1 MINMDIDS
9 YFKVMRD
16 EFNAAYD
23 VASEARSKGFDPKPY
38 VEIKPAPDLA
48 SRVEGLINT
57 EGLTEII
64 RTVDK
69 GQSRNKL
76 AFDVAREICT
86 NDRFSNYEEMKR
98 IELAVR
104 VGVAVLTEGILVA
117 PTEGINSFAKYKNRD
132 NTDYLCIVYAGPIRG
147 AGGTAAALSVA
158 LADQCRRIFNISDY
172 KPTEDEIERYME
184 EIELY
189 NDRIARLQYKPP
201 EQDIR
206 EILRNCPV
214 CIDGM
219 PPGALE
225 VGVHAN
231 MKRTL
236 SSGKEVMMT
245 NKVRGGVPLV
255 VCEGIAQ
262 KAKKTLK
269 ETKGVGLDWDWLNN
283 IIKVDVKKTAEIKD
297 AKAVFLEEIVA
308 GRPILAYPGMS
319 GGFRLRYGRSRF
331 TGIAAKGVSPATMII
346 MKSFIATGTQ
356 MKVEFPGKGC
366 VAAPVDSLEGP
377 FVTLKDGTALRIND
391 SETAERLKDK
401 VVEIINVGDLL
412 VTYGDFKK
420 SNTQLKP
427 PSYTEELWELEL
439 REKDPASVVDHKTLT
454 FEHARSLSIQ
464 HSIPI
469 HPKFLF
475 EFQSVSV
482 KEIDALREYIKSNS
496 VVTEESDVKIKSDS
510 KIKRTLELLNVPHKL
525 AEEYLLIDTEMWS
538 ALAASIGVNKEI
550 VPTDEINV
558 LDYVNSISEFKIS
571 QRSTYVGAR
580 IGRPEKAKERLM
592 KPAPNILFPLGSYG
606 GRDRNI
612 SSAYSNDMKKFKHQM
627 SVEIARYKC
636 SSCKRIIDAPYCY
649 DCSRHA
655 YVEKVCPIC
664 SSIVDDIC
672 PKCEVHGVGY
682 YQREIDLTKLVTNAM
697 TKLGIS
703 KMPKTVK
710 GVKGMVNANRYT
722 EPMEKGILRSF
733 HNIYIF
739 KDGTSRF
746 DATDMPIT
754 HFYPIELGISVE
766 TARKLG
772 YTKDYLG
779 NELTEDTQLVE
790 MMHQDVILNR
800 RGAEYLLKTSRFV
813 DELLERFYGMKPF
826 YNASTIGD
834 LVGKLVIT
842 LSPHTSCGVTN
853 RIIGFTDA
861 SVGFA
866 HPYVICARRRNCD
879 GDEDS
884 TMLLLDALINFSR
897 EYHPSSTGGTMDIP
911 IILTVNVKPEEVDD
925 EVHAM
930 ECVSGYPLEFY
941 RKAYERASPSEAKL
955 ELVENRLGSKEIYSN
970 ILFTM
975 HSTHTA
981 VDVSPKRSSYTQFK
995 TMAEKLDAEFDLMDM
1010 IHAVDKRNAARK
1022 VITGHFIPD
1031 LIGNLHS
1038 FSRQTFRCSSCNS
1051 KYRRI
1056 PLAGKCTK
1064 DGGKL
1069 LLTVSK
1075 GGIEKYLQ
1083 IAIDL
1088 ANKYDLDDY
1097 IKQRLYLTKEEINSI
1112 FAGEEPPKEG
1122 NEGQFNL
1129 LSYV

>member
-9 YFKVMRD
+9 YFNKIQE
-16 EFNAAYD
+16 EFNTAYA
-23 VASEARSKGFDPKPY
+23 VASEARSKGYDPKPY
-38 VEIKPAPDLA
+38 VEIRPAPDLA
-48 SRVEGLINT
+48 SRVEGLINI
-57 EGLTEII
+57 EGLADII
-64 RTVDK
+64 RAVEK

-76 AFDVAREICT
+76 AFDVAKEICA
-86 NDRFSNYEEMKR
+86 NERFSNYEELKR

-117 PTEGINSFAKYKNRD
+117 PTEGISSFAKYKNRD
-132 NTDYLCIVYAGPIRG
+132 GTDYLCVCYAGPIRG
-147 AGGTAAALSVA
+147 AGGTSAALSVA
-158 LADQCRRIFNISDY
+158 LADHCRKIFNISDY

-189 NDRIARLQYKPP
+189 HDRIARLQYKPP

-219 PPGALE
+219 PPGILE

-231 MKRTL
+231 MKRTM
-236 SSGKEVMMT
+236 SNGKEVPIT

-262 KAKKTLK
+262 KAKKMLK
-269 ETKGVGLDWDWLNN
+269 ETKSVGLNWDWLNN
-283 IIKVDVKKTAEIKD
+283 IIKVDVKKTEAKD
-297 AKAVFLEEIVA
+297 SKAVFLEEIVA
-308 GRPILAYPGMS
+308 GRPILAYPGMT

-346 MKSFIATGTQ
+346 LKSFIATGTQ

-366 VAAPVDSLEGP
+366 VAAPVDSIEGP
-377 FVTLKDGTALRIND
+377 FVTLKDGSALRID
-391 SETAERLKDK
+391 DAETAERLKDQIK
-401 VVEIINVGDLL
+401 EIINVGDIL

-420 SNTQLKP
+420 SNTQLKT
-427 PSYTEELWELEL
+427 PSYTEELWGLEL
-439 REKDPASVVDHKTLT
+439 KEKQPDLNADHKTIT
-454 FEHARSLSIQ
+454 FEEAKSISAK

-475 EFQSVSV
+475 EFQSISAQ
-482 KEIDALREYIKSNS
+482 ELDYLREYIRNNKAEDS
-496 VVTEESDVKIKSDS
+496 EAKKKIRLDS
-510 KIKRTLELLNVPHKL
+510 KAKRILELLNVSHTISSEHIITEKEL
-525 AEEYLLIDTEMWS
+525 WDALL
-538 ALAASIGVNKEI
+538 ASINPDKEGSAN
-550 VPTDEINV
+550 PETDTLE
-558 LDYVNSISEFKIS
+558 YVNSLSEFKIPR
-571 QRSTYVGAR
+571 RSTFVGAR

-627 SVEIARYKC
+627 SVEIARYRC
-636 SSCKRIIDAPYCY
+636 SNCKRIIDTPYCY

-655 YVEKVCPIC
+655 YVEKICPIC
-664 SSIVDDIC
+664 SSAVDDIC
-672 PKCEVHGVGY
+672 PRCEVHGVGY

-703 KMPKTVK
+703 SMPKVLK
-710 GVKGMVNANRYT
+710 GVKGMVNANKYT
-722 EPMEKGILRSF
+722 EPMEKGILRAF

-754 HFYPIELGISVE
+754 HFYPIEIGISVE
-766 TARKLG
+766 RARELG

-779 NELTEDTQLVE
+779 NELTEETQLVD

-800 RGAEYLLKTSRFV
+800 RGADYLLKTARFV
-813 DELLERFYGMKPF
+813 DELLERFYGLKPF
-826 YNASTIGD
+826 YNATTIND

-861 SVGFA
+861 NVGFA

-930 ECVSGYPLEFY
+930 ECVAGYPLEFY
-941 RKAYERASPSEAKL
+941 RKAYERVSPSEAKL
-955 ELVENRLGSKEIYSN
+955 EIVESRLGSKSIYSN
-970 ILFTM
+970 IMFTN
-975 HSTHTA
+975 HTSYNA
-981 VDVSPKRSSYTQFK
+981 VNVSPKRSSYTQFK
-995 TMAEKLDAEFDLMDM
+995 TMGEKLDAEFNLMDM
-1010 IHAVDKRNAARK
+1010 IHAVDKKNAARK

-1038 FSRQTFRCSSCNS
+1038 FSRQIFRCSSCNS

-1056 PLAGKCTK
+1056 PLSGKCTK

-1069 LLTVSK
+1069 LLTISK

-1083 IAIDL
+1083 MAINL
-1088 ANKYDLDDY
+1088 ADKYDLDDY

-1112 FAGEEPPKEG
+1112 FASEEPVKEG
-1122 NEGQFNL
+1122 TEGQFNL

>member
-1 MINMDIDS
+1 MDIDS
-9 YFKVMRD
+9 YFASIQED
-16 EFNAAYD
+16 FNRAYST
-23 VASEARSKGFDPKPY
+23 ASEARAKGYDPKPY
-38 VEIKPAPDLA
+38 VEIRPAPDLA
-48 SRVEGLINT
+48 SRVEGLINL
-57 EGLTEII
+57 EGLADII
-64 RTVDK
+64 RHVDK

-76 AFDVAREICT
+76 AFDVAKEICT
-86 NDRFSNYEEMKR
+86 NSRFSNYEEIKR
-98 IELAVR
+98 IGLAVR

-117 PTEGINSFAKYKNRD
+117 PTEGINSFAKYKNND
-132 NTDYLCIVYAGPIRG
+132 GTDYLCVVYAGPIRG

-158 LADQCRRIFNISDY
+158 LADHCRRIFGIKDY
-172 KPTEDEIERYME
+172 KPTEDEIERYLE

-189 NDRIARLQYKPP
+189 HDRIARLQYKPP
-201 EQDIR
+201 EQDVR

-219 PPGALE
+219 PPGILE

-236 SSGKEVMMT
+236 ANGKEVPIT

-262 KAKKTLK
+262 KAKKMLK
-269 ETKGVGLDWDWLNN
+269 ETKSVGLDWDWLNN
-283 IIKVDVKKTAEIKD
+283 IIRVEVKKTADTKD

-308 GRPILAYPGMS
+308 GRPILAYPGMP

-346 MKSFIATGTQ
+346 MKGFIATGTQ

-391 SETAERLKDK
+391 AETAERLKDQ
-401 VVEIINVGDLL
+401 VTEIINAGDIL

-420 SNTQLKP
+420 SNTPLKP

-439 REKDPASVVDHKTLT
+439 HEKVPDYIIDHKKIS
-454 FEHARSLSIQ
+454 FEQAQSLSSKY
-464 HSIPI
+464 SIPI

-475 EFQSVSV
+475 EFQSVTVQDLSYLRYFI
-482 KEIDALREYIKSNS
+482 KNNRESAANGCNEIKNDAKA
-496 VVTEESDVKIKSDS
+496 
-510 KIKRTLELLNVPHKL
+510 KRTLELLNVPHRVNQENIAVETDYWNALKASL
-525 AEEYLLIDTEMWS
+525 GIDNEKTASEDLPPLEFIN
-538 ALAASIGVNKEI
+538 AL
-550 VPTDEINV
+550 
-558 LDYVNSISEFKIS
+558 SEFRIP

-627 SVEIARYKC
+627 SVEIARYRC
-636 SSCKRIIDAPYCY
+636 SSCKRIVDTPYCY

-655 YVEKVCPIC
+655 DVEKVCPIC
-664 SSIVDDIC
+664 SSVVEDVC
-672 PKCEVHGVGY
+672 KKCEVHGTGY
-682 YQREIDLTKLVTNAM
+682 YQRDIDLTRLVTNAM
-697 TKLGIS
+697 SKLGMS
-703 KMPKTVK
+703 RMPKVLK
-710 GVKGMVNANRYT
+710 GVKGMVNANKYT
-722 EPMEKGILRSF
+722 EPMEKGILRAF

-754 HFYPIELGISVE
+754 HFYPVEIGLSVE
-766 TARKLG
+766 SARKLG
-772 YTKDYLG
+772 YTVDYLG
-779 NELTEDTQLVE
+779 NELVDENQLVE
-790 MMHQDVILNR
+790 LMHQDVILNR
-800 RGAEYLLKTSRFV
+800 RGADYLLKTSRFI
-813 DELLERFYGMKPF
+813 DELLEKFYGMKPF
-826 YNASTIGD
+826 YSALSINDLIGH
-834 LVGKLVIT
+834 LAIT

-861 SVGFA
+861 NVGFA

-884 TMLLLDALINFSR
+884 TMLLLDALVNFSR

-930 ECVSGYPLEFY
+930 ECVPGYPLEFY
-941 RKAYERASPSEAKL
+941 RKAYEKVSPSEVKL
-955 ELVENRLGSKEIYSN
+955 EIVESRLNSKSIYSN
-970 ILFTM
+970 IMFTM
-975 HSTHTA
+975 HSSPMA
-981 VDVSPKRSSYTQFK
+981 VSVSPKRSSYTQFK

-1051 KYRRI
+1051 KYRRV
-1056 PLAGKCTK
+1056 PLSGKCTK

-1075 GGIEKYLQ
+1075 GGIQKYLEM
-1083 IAIDL
+1083 AINL
-1088 ANKYDLDDY
+1088 ADKYNLDDY

-1112 FAGEEPPKEG
+1112 FASEEPPKDG
-1122 NEGQFNL
+1122 TEGQFSL